1 MKKKFSSLPEKNCF
15 SGMSGISWNPDL
27 CRSQKYQVCPV
38 SVIIAQENAANRWA
52 IGEQMRQ
59 RVTAKDGGVSSV
71 AIEDIPIH
79 YYHSYL
85 PWHDNNKL
93 FTTHTLHDTTTISY
107 QTWIVCIMRPSRFD
121 HVKECSPIEN
131 IPHAAEKKKRMWK
144 KVATYWCPILWGI
157 TKYAIHPCRLPHT

>member
-1 MKKKFSSLPEKNCF
+1 
-15 SGMSGISWNPDL
+15 MSGIRRILGL

-93 FTTHTLHDTTTISY
+93 FTTHTLHDTTTINY

-121 HVKECSPIEN
+121 HVKECSSIEN
-131 IPHAAEKKKRMWK
+131 IPHAAEKKETYVEK
-144 KVATYWCPILWGI
+144 KVATYWFPILWG
-157 TKYAIHPCRLPHT
+157 TAIERVINPRISTSSSFKE